1 MPKHLLFTQLTFNN
15 RVLFMLDTKS
25 NFAKETET
33 LSPRKH
39 NRCLEC
45 KIRSHSFCRGLTDEK
60 IEDFLCISIEKSYPN
75 KQNIFL
81 QEDEANHIY
90 NITEG
95 NIKIYKLLSDGRIQ
109 IIGFLYPGDFF
120 GSYKNKKYSYSAEA
134 IGTAKTCVFD
144 VNNLDLFL
152 EKNILLAKGLLHQT
166 SHELTL
172 AQDRISVLGKLESI
186 ERLAT
191 FILNI
196 SQQRER
202 IGWQNNPIS
211 LPMTR
216 QDIADYLGLTIETV
230 SRCITQ
236 LKTTG
241 VIRLLNKKQ
250 IFILDWNKLKNICLA

>member
-1 MPKHLLFTQLTFNN
+1 M
-15 RVLFMLDTKS
+15 
-25 NFAKETET
+25 
-33 LSPRKH
+33 
-39 NRCLEC
+39 
-45 KIRSHSFCRGLTDEK
+45 
-60 IEDFLCISIEKSYPN
+60 
-75 KQNIFL
+75 
-81 QEDEANHIY
+81 
-90 NITEG
+90 
-95 NIKIYKLLSDGRIQ
+95 
-109 IIGFLYPGDFF
+109 
-120 GSYKNKKYSYSAEA
+120 
-134 IGTAKTCVFD
+134 
-144 VNNLDLFL
+144 DLFL

-250 IFILDWNKLKNICLA
+250 IFILDWNKLKNISLA